1 MQQYRGNMSNTLPR
15 GRRRGEEKMQTH
27 PVAGSSEE
35 EARRVGKIEI
45 RTMLPRRE
53 GRTRVLDNR
62 SHGSGIFRDPS
73 ATKCTIPAKGFQ
85 ATKN

>member
-1 MQQYRGNMSNTLPR
+1 MQQYRGNMSNNLSP

-27 PVAGSSEE
+27 SAAESSEE

-45 RTMLPRRE
+45 RTMIPRGE

-62 SHGSGIFRDPS
+62 GHGSGIFHDPS
-73 ATKCTIPAKGFQ
+73 ATKCTITAKGFQ
-85 ATKN
+85 ATN